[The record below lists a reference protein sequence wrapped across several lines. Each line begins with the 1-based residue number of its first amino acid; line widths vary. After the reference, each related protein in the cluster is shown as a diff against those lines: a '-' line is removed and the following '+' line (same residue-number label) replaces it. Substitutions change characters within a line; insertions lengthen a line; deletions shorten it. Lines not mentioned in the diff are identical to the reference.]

1 MVEIKSKTELYA
13 GDANIRKKW
22 RRRTSNEKP
31 EWIVIHYTGDASV
44 NGDAD
49 HAARSIISSSRD
61 SSTHYLIGDRY
72 IINLLPVKYAAYHV
86 GKMDDKKLIP
96 CYNGNAIAVDLCESK
111 ENTSSDSVSC
121 TDWFFKD
128 SVIDNAV
135 NFVASLAVNY
145 SIPSDKIV
153 RHYDVTHKRCPRP
166 FVGKD
171 INSHTGKTHDSAWL
185 EFKRRIDEK
194 ITEIKSKATVVR

>member
-49 HAARSIISSSRD
+49 HAARSIIGSSRD

-96 CYNGNAIAVDLCESK
+96 CYNGTQSQWTCANLRKTPLLTAYHAQ
-111 ENTSSDSVSC
+111 TG
-121 TDWFFKD
+121 
-128 SVIDNAV
+128 
-135 NFVASLAVNY
+135 SL
-145 SIPSDKIV
+145 
-153 RHYDVTHKRCPRP
+153 
-166 FVGKD
+166 
-171 INSHTGKTHDSAWL
+171 
-185 EFKRRIDEK
+185 RIQSL
-194 ITEIKSKATVVR
+194 TTL

>member
-1 MVEIKSKTELYA
+1 M
-13 GDANIRKKW
+13 
-22 RRRTSNEKP
+22 
-31 EWIVIHYTGDASV
+31 
-44 NGDAD
+44 
-49 HAARSIISSSRD
+49 
-61 SSTHYLIGDRY
+61 
-72 IINLLPVKYAAYHV
+72 
-86 GKMDDKKLIP
+86 IP

-145 SIPSDKIV
+145 NIPSDKIV

-194 ITEIKSKATVVR
+194 ITEIKNKAAVVR